1 MCGVGGKQ
9 IHTHRKRTLTVFQNV
24 ENNNRKRRKNTVK
37 TLQTD
42 YDKLA
47 ELLLPDIHKAPEDWE
62 RQYPERNLPKGAQVT
77 RLAPSPTGFIHLGN
91 LFGALTDERVAHQ
104 SGGVFYLRIE
114 DTDAKRE
121 VEGAVET
128 VIDVL
133 RYFGIEFDEGAGAEQ
148 ASYGP
153 YFQRQRAEIYQTYAK
168 DLIRKGKAY
177 PCFCTEEELNEI
189 KDKSKTEGNPA
200 LWNEVEG
207 KAEKYYIPVLKAFM
221 EELSKINAEN
231 ENIPE
236 KMIRYLLGR
245 YDFYKVITD
254 DRNKTTRVEAI
265 NIAGTLNQSSGS
277 VKSIAKIP
285 VLKMPT
291 QFYHIGFK
299 PGSDNTIE
307 VVCDEG
313 WQISMRIH
321 SASSRIE
328 PSLKFDVN
336 LISLPSSVHTQIE
349 PWENDPDMAQRC
361 RLGVYAK
368 KLIAGDEV
376 R

>member
-1 MCGVGGKQ
+1 MGTGIQTSNGKAFEYACVIALHEQ
-9 IHTHRKRTLTVFQNV
+9 L
-24 ENNNRKRRKNTVK
+24 NNG
-37 TLQTD
+37 Q
-42 YDKLA
+42 
-47 ELLLPDIHKAPEDWE
+47 EIIIE
-62 RQYPERNLPKGAQVT
+62 
-77 RLAPSPTGFIHLGN
+77 PSPQMETAQNLYDEISEDMKPLLDAAARAAVRIIKRLEPHLTEPNGN
-91 LFGALTDERVAHQ
+91 EPLFLSLQA
-104 SGGVFYLRIE
+104 
-114 DTDAKRE
+114 DA
-121 VEGAVET
+121 EGIKGDVR
-128 VIDVL
+128 DVL
-133 RYFGIEFDEGAGAEQ
+133 C
-148 ASYGP
+148 
-153 YFQRQRAEIYQTYAK
+153 
-168 DLIRKGKAY
+168 IRKKNGWEIGLSCKHNHHAVKHSRLSDTIDFGQEWLGVPCSKEYFDKVVPLFTELREIRDTSRSEGK
-177 PCFCTEEELNEI
+177 
-189 KDKSKTEGNPA
+189 PA
-200 LWNEVEG
+200 LWNDVED

-221 EELSKINAEN
+221 EELLKINAEN
-231 ENIPE
+231 DNIPE

-265 NIAGTLNQSSGS
+265 NIAGTLNQASGS

-368 KLIAGDEV
+368 KLIAGDDA